1 MVMFLAY
8 SAQVMARP
16 YMNAGEFED
25 VLREHLQSSLTN
37 VLHARIRK
45 QIQNIEARGRK
56 RVRKNLL
63 NFEGKVDRSA
73 VLGVLTTWLFNYNTI
88 EQLMIFAAVIV
99 CLMGIMYQANSSNT
113 FYPGALDGVTA
124 VVMITIITAILYFA
138 TVVITEMVILYN
150 ETASHARAKR
160 AMSNRSSS
168 LSLKT
173 KESKKKVTTFDSEG
187 NPIEESFNTGAIDSI
202 VNPIFVQESQKE
214 SSTAGSLAKLLNQ
227 YDAPS
232 QEQWTTYKIEIE
244 EALRSA
250 QAQAQAQRD
259 EREGVRGSK
268 KKKDFAPV
276 TA

>member
-25 VLREHLQSSLTN
+25 VLRDHMQSSLTN

-63 NFEGKVDRSA
+63 NFEGKVDRTA

-99 CLMGIMYQANSSNT
+99 CLMGIMYQANTTNT

-124 VVMITIITAILYFA
+124 VVMITIISAIFYFA

-160 AMSNRSSS
+160 AMSNRGSA
-168 LSLKT
+168 LKT
-173 KESKKKVTTFDSEG
+173 KESKKKLTSFDSEG
-187 NPIEESFNTGAIDSI
+187 NPVEETFNTGAIDSM
-202 VNPIFVQESQKE
+202 VNPIFIQESRKE
-214 SSTAGSLAKLLNQ
+214 SSGATGSLAVLLNQ
-227 YDAPS
+227 FDAPS
-232 QEQWTTYKIEIE
+232 QEQWATCKIEIE
-244 EALRSA
+244 EALRAA
-250 QAQAQAQRD
+250 QQSESGSGGA
-259 EREGVRGSK
+259 RGMK